1 MDEVGRATLNNR
13 GTRVAPS
20 GIRRGFPDETTRQQS
35 CSVRCLHKTVQVL
48 ARRAAFLPELQ
59 RGECLKPA
67 ADRGVTFTMLRAA
80 VVLMLGRVAADGM
93 IRNAEAYWV
102 RFVVFLS
109 FASVALWRSLSSF
122 LFVVH
127 DNWT

>member
-1 MDEVGRATLNNR
+1 M
-13 GTRVAPS
+13 
-20 GIRRGFPDETTRQQS
+20 
-35 CSVRCLHKTVQVL
+35 
-48 ARRAAFLPELQ
+48 
-59 RGECLKPA
+59 KPA

-127 DNWT
+127 DGVSSLRRSSIRRTRRA

>member
-1 MDEVGRATLNNR
+1 M
-13 GTRVAPS
+13 
-20 GIRRGFPDETTRQQS
+20 
-35 CSVRCLHKTVQVL
+35 
-48 ARRAAFLPELQ
+48 
-59 RGECLKPA
+59 KPA

-122 LFVVH
+122 FVCGSRRRVFPA
-127 DNWT
+127 